1 MRKML
6 MKKLA
11 NKKWLIIVA
20 VIVVI
25 AIVAV
30 VAGSA
35 SEKNTANSKTGT
47 IARIEKRTIAN
58 SINGNGTVESA
69 QKEDVTGGSMGMEV
83 VSVKVEAGDTVSA
96 GDVICVFDT
105 EDIQDRI
112 DDLQEQVAQV
122 EENRIEYNEE
132 QDRQQIEAVG
142 TQQANLGQLVKDL
155 ETAKAELKTA
165 QAESK
170 AAKDAHEAKK
180 AAAGS
185 AWTDAEEAANLQI
198 RAQKESA
205 VATAESRVSS
215 IQTQIDAWEK
225 QDNWVYVEN
234 KEENDKQAK
243 ETTDSLNEQ
252 IADYQKQID
261 EATVRATVSGVVTSI
276 NVKEGTT
283 FTGGVIA
290 SIEAVDDFVVE
301 AQIEEYDIP
310 DIEEG
315 MKVLVKTDAT
325 REQELEGVVT
335 YIAPRATN
343 SGSSSSGG
351 FSSLI
356 SGVDTSSFSSG
367 SGSATYLVKIVLVE
381 PNERLRLGM
390 NAKVSVLTEE
400 RVNTWSVAYD
410 AVYTREDGSTYL
422 ERVTGKDEDGNIQT
436 EEMNVELGIQ
446 GTYYVEVISNELK
459 EGIEILI
466 PDAQG
471 NSSIE
476 ELLNM
481 MGADAGI

>member
-142 TQQANLGQLVKDL
+142 TQQANLGHLVKDL

-381 PNERLRLGM
+381 PNERLLLGM